1 MPYKLVPDKLDSTFG
16 PPLDYRAASQNVPK
30 TPIAAIK
37 YKKNGR
43 YQNEVIF
50 NTENLMN
57 VLESKQPKIK
67 NNKKSR
73 KTAINLEKVGRSIG
87 E

>member
-1 MPYKLVPDKLDSTFG
+1 M
-16 PPLDYRAASQNVPK
+16 
-30 TPIAAIK
+30 
-37 YKKNGR
+37 
-43 YQNEVIF
+43 IF

-57 VLESKQPKIK
+57 VLEVKQPKIK

-87 E
+87 EQDRTLDSQNIEDFIANDLMDADKKNRTQAEWNSV

>member
-1 MPYKLVPDKLDSTFG
+1 M
-16 PPLDYRAASQNVPK
+16 
-30 TPIAAIK
+30 
-37 YKKNGR
+37 
-43 YQNEVIF
+43 IF

-87 E
+87 